1 MPDIGRGNYLED
13 GLRMLFA
20 CVRHRMSCQDAEW
33 ADVCCCWCWRRRWCG
48 CLISVNSE
56 QWVWWLIQCRSIV
69 SAWSSVRRCTA
80 CSAWRSVAVLL
91 SISWLTY
98 SSDMVFVY
106 RILNGDVSDN
116 CWRLGRRTG
125 QQAWSGARTSNTPFT
140 RYNQPAVSCKQ
151 TSNRLSILGLFVQPV
166 VKPGCTTAL
175 TTGCIHDTAVCQNRL
190 SNGFDNRFD
199 NRLYRVNG
207 A

>member
-80 CSAWRSVAVLL
+80 CSAWWRSIDVLL

-98 SSDMVFVY
+98 SSDMIFVY

-125 QQAWSGARTSNTPFT
+125 QQAWSGARTVIPRLHDTTNRLYRVNKHPTGCQFWHCSFNRLSNRVVQPPW
-140 RYNQPAVSCKQ
+140 QPAVY
-151 TSNRLSILGLFVQPV
+151 TIQPV
-166 VKPGCTTAL
+166 VKP
-175 TTGCIHDTAVCQNRL
+175 
-190 SNGFDNRFD
+190 FDNGFD
-199 NRLYRVNG
+199 NRLYRVSG